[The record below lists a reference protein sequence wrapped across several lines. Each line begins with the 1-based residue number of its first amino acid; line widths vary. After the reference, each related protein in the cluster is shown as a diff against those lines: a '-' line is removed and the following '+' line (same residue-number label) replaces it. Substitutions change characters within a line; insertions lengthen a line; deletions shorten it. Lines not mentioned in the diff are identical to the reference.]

1 MDLYCLRVKRESAG
15 KTFPFDRVYL
25 ARNGEHTVFKKM
37 FRYALVMPVETN
49 LKNLLLDYVPVEGGE
64 THTFD
69 RDDAAPAPTNDE
81 WKVTLESD
89 EWVMA
94 VPILPK
100 FMASNIPRYLT
111 AAGKYR
117 FPSPDNAG
125 TKRVSRRRQN
135 TIKALAEPFP
145 NLTYLQT
152 PDQNIRPVCVA
163 CPRFIMHQNGH
174 CRLGED
180 ICYTSLAMGMTNHF
194 KEGLA
199 VPAAPENHIL
209 AEEA

>member
-1 MDLYCLRVKRESAG
+1 MDLYCLRVKREAAG

-25 ARNGEHTVFKKM
+25 AANGSHQIFKKM
-37 FRYALVMPVETN
+37 FRYALVMPVETH
-49 LKNLLLDYVPVEGGE
+49 LKSLLLDYVSIEGGK
-64 THTFD
+64 THLFN

-81 WKVTLESD
+81 WRVTLESD
-89 EWVMA
+89 DWVMA

-100 FMASNIPRYLT
+100 FMASNMPRYLT

-117 FPSPDNAG
+117 FPLPEN
-125 TKRVSRRRQN
+125 TPVKRVSPRRMSVVSSLR
-135 TIKALAEPFP
+135 EPFP

-152 PDQNIRPVCVA
+152 PEQNIRPVCVA
-163 CPRFIMHQNGH
+163 CPRFILHQNGH

-194 KEGLA
+194 KEGLDVA
-199 VPAAPENHIL
+199 AAPENHLL